1 MPPAAVKFVQSG
13 DTEKNKTVPGNDG
26 RSFPEV
32 TCYRCQKT
40 GRYAKN
46 CTSSTANTH
55 TGSKSIQVELT
66 MNQTTNYLTTTN
78 IINPNCIL
86 LDTWLTISSVRNKN
100 LVQSIQPCDAVEELN
115 VYTNGGHQ
123 NYDHTTTLKHLPFE
137 KKLMRNPRE
146 HTFLFRSFVQV
157 QDYHWHRIE
166 PIRQCT
172 PSQWHKDDIQEMR
185 GRSILFWHN
194 KQGFCQRPNHR
205 LHLY

>member
-1 MPPAAVKFVQSG
+1 MIFLIHLQENYPKTTTTAYNVLFRYKKPTPPRQVHMPPAAVKFVQSG

-32 TCYRCQKT
+32 TCYRCQET

-86 LDTWLTISSVRNKN
+86 LDT
-100 LVQSIQPCDAVEELN
+100 
-115 VYTNGGHQ
+115 
-123 NYDHTTTLKHLPFE
+123 
-137 KKLMRNPRE
+137 
-146 HTFLFRSFVQV
+146 
-157 QDYHWHRIE
+157 
-166 PIRQCT
+166 
-172 PSQWHKDDIQEMR
+172 
-185 GRSILFWHN
+185 
-194 KQGFCQRPNHR
+194 
-205 LHLY
+205 